1 MDLPRW
7 SKNKNSNNYI
17 RLWNITIRK
26 MPDKVE
32 PHVTL
37 WNLEKSEK
45 GLFIEHVHLR
55 EMFVYHG
62 QWQANVCFN

>member
-1 MDLPRW
+1 
-7 SKNKNSNNYI
+7 
-17 RLWNITIRK
+17 

-45 GLFIEHVHLR
+45 GLFIECVHLR

-62 QWQANVCFN
+62 QCQDNVCFN